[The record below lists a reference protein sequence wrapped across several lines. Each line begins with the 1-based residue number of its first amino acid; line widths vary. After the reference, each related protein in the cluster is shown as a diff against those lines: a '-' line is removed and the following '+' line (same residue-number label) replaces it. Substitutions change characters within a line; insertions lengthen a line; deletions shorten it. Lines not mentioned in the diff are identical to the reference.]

1 VLNAR
6 PPIRLDP
13 ALPPI
18 LVVVVD
24 TEEEFDWSA
33 EPDRAATSVRAMRRI
48 GRVQELMDEYG
59 IVPTYVI
66 DYPVASRSE
75 GYGPLKELSDSG
87 RAVIGAHLHPWVNPP
102 FEEALSR
109 RNMYPG
115 NLGRG
120 LEARKLDALV
130 ERIGESFGARPVV
143 YKAGRYGVGAHTAA
157 LLRERGFDV
166 DVSVCP
172 PVDYSADGGPD
183 FSEIG
188 CEPYWIAGGPPLLE
202 LPLSGAWV
210 GWAGAARPPLYR
222 LATRPALKSLK
233 LPAVLSRLRAADRLM
248 LSPEGFTSAE
258 HVRLTRSLLRRGV
271 RTFTWSFH
279 SPTVLPGATPY
290 AASEGDV
297 ERFLASFR
305 RYFDF
310 FFGKLGGST
319 LSMPELKLRLE
330 ASA

>member
-33 EPDRAATSVRAMRRI
+33 EPDRDATSVAALSRV
-48 GRVQELMDEYG
+48 GRVQELFDEYG
-59 IVPTYVI
+59 IVPTYVV
-66 DYPVASRSE
+66 DYPVASRPQ
-75 GYGPLKELSDSG
+75 GYGPLKELADSG

-109 RNMYPG
+109 RNMYPC
-115 NLGRG
+115 NLGRE

-130 ERIGESFGARPVV
+130 ERIGESFGTRPVV
-143 YKAGRYGVGAHTAA
+143 YKAGRYGVGPHTAA
-157 LLRERGFDV
+157 LLRERGFAV

-183 FSEIG
+183 FSNAS

-210 GWAGAARPPLYR
+210 GWAGAARPALHR
-222 LATRPALKSLK
+222 WATRPLPKSLK
-233 LPAVLSRLRAADRLM
+233 LPGVLSRLRAADRLM
-248 LSPEGFTSAE
+248 LSPEGFTSGE
-258 HVRLTRSLLRRGV
+258 HVRLTQSLLRRGV

-279 SPTVLPGATPY
+279 SPSVLPGGTPY
-290 AASEGDV
+290 AGSEGEV
-297 ERFLASFR
+297 ERFLVSFR

-319 LSMPELKLRLE
+319 LSTTELRLRLE
-330 ASA
+330 AIA